1 MLVEKIGLE
10 LADSLKELRARTDIS
25 SEAKLRELTDVLV
38 RQRAES
44 PSQFRVLDQ
53 SESVVPE
60 PLRTRH
66 REARRVV
73 LSGLIEDG
81 IEAGD
86 FKPVDPRVAAFTV
99 LGMCNWVAWWY
110 YPGPDNEIDVVAAQI
125 TQSAVDM
132 LIADTA
138 AGGGV
143 TATRTALAAARA
155 SLDTLERLLP
165 SPAYATQLRFLG
177 RQMITRIN
185 AKTGKETI
193 RSIRVPPPGGDQTLQ
208 TETPRERESA
218 PPVEPGPVRT
228 RETASAGYREALA
241 AFQATKPDSP
251 AKPEGCNLTSTPA
264 LTPNAWLGW
273 VPPVAAVE
281 RTCVGVAPR
290 EDGRYGVVL
299 SVRICAVLE
308 LQYARLNRGPGYP
321 FGCGFTCMHAGVG
334 LPSV

>member
-1 MLVEKIGLE
+1 MTTGKRRRLDYDPPMAQAKSPGKGFKADDGADIQKAPGAGRRSTARRSLVTRELLDKATGLFAEKGYETTTLQDVADAVGVSRSALYHYVSSKEDLLKMLVEKIGLE
-10 LADSLKELRARTDIS
+10 LADSLKALRARTDIS

-73 LSGLIEDG
+73 LSELSGLIEDG

-165 SPAYATQLRFLG
+165 QE
-177 RQMITRIN
+177 
-185 AKTGKETI
+185 K
-193 RSIRVPPPGGDQTLQ
+193 
-208 TETPRERESA
+208 
-218 PPVEPGPVRT
+218 
-228 RETASAGYREALA
+228 
-241 AFQATKPDSP
+241 
-251 AKPEGCNLTSTPA
+251 
-264 LTPNAWLGW
+264 
-273 VPPVAAVE
+273 
-281 RTCVGVAPR
+281 
-290 EDGRYGVVL
+290 
-299 SVRICAVLE
+299 
-308 LQYARLNRGPGYP
+308 
-321 FGCGFTCMHAGVG
+321 
-334 LPSV
+334 